1 MCASPLSPR
10 HAQPD
15 WMGGGLVSRQM
26 MHTPPSAAIPLSRGD
41 RRKGRRIFV
50 RESQL
55 QVEWPREKNGLAHLW
70 TAALLVSARPEGGA
84 GAVASWPQHALRR
97 RGRLGC

>member
-26 MHTPPSAAIPLSRGD
+26 MHAPQSAAIHHGFP
-41 RRKGRRIFV
+41 RRRRADEWADPFAF
-50 RESQL
+50 RDPSQ
-55 QVEWPREKNGLAHLW
+55 WPREKNGLA
-70 TAALLVSARPEGGA
+70 ARCLATGGMDSSFA
-84 GAVASWPQHALRR
+84 GAVASWPQHALR
-97 RGRLGC
+97 C